1 MTAIARAEFRVFG
14 PRIIDIVQ
22 SHMWNGR
29 TVLNEMRTMP
39 AETYV
44 LSRVSSHANVK
55 IRDSVLDIKVRIG
68 DTFEGYQIFEPAGK
82 WPFPLTAAH
91 LAAVEGFLGVS
102 IAGPEPPE
110 MPFDEFMRRVRAHP
124 QLAAVTVEKERFG
137 FSLDGTICEYARV
150 YFNGA
155 LVESA
160 CVESAQYEA
169 ITSVVQALGLA
180 HLPNTNYIDAASRIV
195 GILRAS

>member
-1 MTAIARAEFRVFG
+1 MTTIARAEFRVFG

-29 TVLNEMRTMP
+29 TVLNEIRTMP
-39 AETYV
+39 VETYV
-44 LSRVSSHANVK
+44 LSRVSAHANVK

-102 IAGPEPPE
+102 IAGPDPQEV
-110 MPFDEFMRRVRAHP
+110 PFDEFMRRVRSHP

-155 LVESA
+155 MVESA

-169 ITSVVQALGLA
+169 ITSVVQALGLSR
-180 HLPNTNYIDAASRIV
+180 LPNTNYIDAASRIV
-195 GILRAS
+195 GIVRAS